1 MTVSPYPHSPDLNPR
16 VPSREECLA
25 LMEDQGM
32 LPNIRSHSLQVG
44 RVAQVLAIHLPSSH
58 PPLNLALL
66 EAGALLHDIAKTECL
81 KTKKKHT
88 DIGAA
93 FLEARGYPEV
103 AEIVAQH
110 VNLNHGLPRPDRISE
125 VELVHYA
132 DKRVLHEDIVDL
144 PTRFR
149 YLQERYGRTPE
160 DQKRI
165 AALLESSLK
174 QEKKIFQDLPF
185 SPSELKSRVARQ
197 AIEDASVKSPFV

>member
-1 MTVSPYPHSPDLNPR
+1 MIVSPTPHPPDRKPR

-32 LPNIRSHSLQVG
+32 LPNILSHSLQVA
-44 RVAQVLAIHLPSSH
+44 RVAQVLAVHLPHFS
-58 PPLNLALL
+58 PPLDLALL

-81 KTKKKHT
+81 KTKQRHT

-93 FLEARGYPEV
+93 FLEGLGYPEV

-110 VNLNHGLPRPDRISE
+110 VNLNHGHSRPDRVSE

-165 AALLESSLK
+165 AVLLESSLK
-174 QEKKIFQDLPF
+174 QEKKIFQNLPF
-185 SPSELKSRVARQ
+185 SPSELNSRVVHPAG
-197 AIEDASVKSPFV
+197 

>member
-1 MTVSPYPHSPDLNPR
+1 MTVSPNPPPPNPKPR

-32 LPNIRSHSLQVG
+32 LPNIRGHSLQVA
-44 RVAQVLAIHLPSSH
+44 RVARVLAVHLPSFS
-58 PPLNLALL
+58 PPLDLALL

-81 KTKKKHT
+81 KTKQRHT

-93 FLEARGYPEV
+93 FLEGLGYPEV

-110 VNLNHGLPRPDRISE
+110 VNLNHGHSRPDRVSE

-132 DKRVLHEDIVDL
+132 DKRVLHEDIVGL
-144 PTRFR
+144 PTRFQ
-149 YLQERYGRTPE
+149 YLQERYGHSRE
-160 DQKRI
+160 DQRRI

-174 QEKKIFQDLPF
+174 QEKKIFQNLPF
-185 SPSELKSRVARQ
+185 SPSELNSRVVHPAG
-197 AIEDASVKSPFV
+197 